1 MRSRVNDTYNTA
13 SILFKVALSPSSVL
27 LSRAKFTI
35 LVQTHHF
42 TNPFNKSITMQL
54 TPPPLVEHALVG
66 QANKIPIS
74 TATPTIAI
82 TPITLP
88 SPSRV
93 VPLQVRLTVPT
104 TGSSLPIILLSHGH
118 GASNN
123 LSSLNGYG
131 PLANFWAAHGF
142 AVIQPTHL
150 SSRMLSLPGETP
162 GAPLF
167 WRERVNDMKT
177 ILDHLDEVE
186 KAAPFVEGRL
196 DRERIAV
203 AGHSLGGNT
212 ASLLLGMR
220 LTDAESG
227 EVVDFSEPRIK
238 TGVLIAV
245 PGDGGDSLSENGNR
259 LLSFHRQVSFKEMT
273 TPSLVIVGDDDDSAH
288 LTVKGWKW
296 HVDPYRLSPG
306 PKSLLTLFG
315 GDHCLGISGYDTN
328 ETKNESP
335 ERVAAIQRL
344 TVAYLRDVLYDT
356 GSSWKSAI
364 DALHAIGSIGKV
376 ESK

>member
-1 MRSRVNDTYNTA
+1 
-13 SILFKVALSPSSVL
+13 
-27 LSRAKFTI
+27 
-35 LVQTHHF
+35 
-42 TNPFNKSITMQL
+42 MQA
-54 TPPPLVEHALVG
+54 TSPPLTEHALIG
-66 QANKIPIS
+66 QASKIPIN

-88 SPSRV
+88 SPSRA
-93 VPLQVRLTVPT
+93 VPLQVRLTIPT

-118 GASNN
+118 GQSNN

-131 PLANFWAAHGF
+131 PLADFWAAHGF

-150 SSRMLSLPGETP
+150 SSKSLSLPKETP

-167 WRERVNDMKT
+167 WRERVDDMKT

-186 KAAPFVEGRL
+186 KAAPFVNGRL

-220 LTDAESG
+220 ATDTRNDET
-227 EVVDFSEPRIK
+227 VDFSEERIK
-238 TGVLIAV
+238 AGILIAV
-245 PGDGGDSLSENGNR
+245 PGDGGDSLSENGKK
-259 LLSFHRQVSFKEMT
+259 LLSFARQVSFKEMT
-273 TPSLVIVGDDDDSAH
+273 TPALVIVGDEDDSAH

-296 HVDPYRLSPG
+296 HTDPYWLSNG

-315 GDHCLGISGYDTN
+315 GDHCLGVSGYDSN
-328 ETKNESP
+328 ETKDESP
-335 ERVAAIQRL
+335 ERVAVIQRL
-344 TVAYLRDVLYDT
+344 TVAYLRDVLYD
-356 GSSWKSAI
+356 GDSVWRSAT
-364 DALHAIGSIGKV
+364 DALHAVGSIGRID
-376 ESK
+376 SK

>member
-1 MRSRVNDTYNTA
+1 MYKRQ
-13 SILFKVALSPSSVL
+13 LL
-27 LSRAKFTI
+27 LSARSCLIHQNICQIPALKALI
-35 LVQTHHF
+35 PKQHL
-42 TNPFNKSITMQL
+42 NKPFQKSITMQS
-54 TPPPLVEHALVG
+54 TSPPLAEHALID
-66 QANKIPIS
+66 QASKIS
-74 TATPTIAI
+74 VNAATPTISI
-82 TPITLP
+82 TPITIP
-88 SPSRV
+88 SPSRA

-118 GASNN
+118 GASFN

-150 SSRMLSLPGETP
+150 SSRSLSLPKETP

-220 LTDAESG
+220 AIDPETG
-227 EVVDFSEPRIK
+227 EHVDFTEPRIK
-238 TGVLIAV
+238 AGILIAV
-245 PGDGGDSLSENGNR
+245 PGDGGDSSAKTERSSSILQARS
-259 LLSFHRQVSFKEMT
+259 VS
-273 TPSLVIVGDDDDSAH
+273 
-288 LTVKGWKW
+288 
-296 HVDPYRLSPG
+296 R
-306 PKSLLTLFG
+306 
-315 GDHCLGISGYDTN
+315 
-328 ETKNESP
+328 
-335 ERVAAIQRL
+335 R
-344 TVAYLRDVLYDT
+344 
-356 GSSWKSAI
+356 
-364 DALHAIGSIGKV
+364 
-376 ESK
+376 